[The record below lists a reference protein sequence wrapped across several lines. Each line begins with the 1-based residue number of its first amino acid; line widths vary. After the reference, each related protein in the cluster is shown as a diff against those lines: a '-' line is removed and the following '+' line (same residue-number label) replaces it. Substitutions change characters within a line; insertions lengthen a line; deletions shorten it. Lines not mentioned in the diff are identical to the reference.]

1 MIGEHAGCLLITDF
15 CSLITGPLFTFRS
28 PNATKQSDMRTF
40 NATMVMNESGKP
52 AVLNTA
58 IEDDGA
64 LLIRR
69 YLAGEEA
76 AFDELVT
83 RYQPYVF
90 NVCLQM
96 LDNHADAEDTA
107 QNVFVAVYKALPK
120 FRMQSKVST
129 WIYRIAV
136 NQCISWRRGR
146 REELPI
152 EGEIIDPHDFDDA
165 EKRREIRHLMRKIA
179 PHYRAVLVLKYYREL
194 SYEEIAEVL
203 EWSPDKVKCYLHRA
217 RNIFKKL
224 YEAEHGGKQ

>member
-1 MIGEHAGCLLITDF
+1 M
-15 CSLITGPLFTFRS
+15 FTFRL
-28 PNATKQSDMRTF
+28 PHATKQSDMRTLD
-40 NATMVMNESGKP
+40 ATMVMSESRKP
-52 AVLNTA
+52 AALNTA

-64 LLIRR
+64 LIVRR
-69 YLAGEEA
+69 FLAGEER
-76 AFDELVT
+76 AFDELVV
-83 RYQPYVF
+83 RYQPYVY

-96 LDNHADAEDTA
+96 LDNPSDAEDTA
-107 QNVFVAVYKALPK
+107 QNVFVAVYRALPR

-152 EGEIIDPHDFDDA
+152 EIEISDSAPDFEDA
-165 EKRREIRHLMRKIA
+165 EKRREIGHLLQKLA

-194 SYEEIAEVL
+194 SYEEIADIL
-203 EWSPDKVKCYLHRA
+203 AWSPDKVKCYLHRA

-224 YEAEHGGKQ
+224 YQAEHGGMP